1 MSTRKKPVKDSGSTE
16 ISIAKI
22 GLISAIVVAAIGM
35 LGTVISA
42 YFSSRAAQAPIV
54 IPLQATQTQEA
65 RLAAQLPA
73 ATSPLAAS
81 PVLTVQ
87 PAAQSLPTAL
97 LALQPLPTDQPASPT
112 PPVDAASQAGA
123 PPATA
128 IPADIALSELEQL
141 LGAANLGLSSTGTE
155 EGLAAMRSYFT
166 GPEAAYQMLAIAS
179 LEVVGQQRLKKTVY
193 LDMIDEFYT
202 TLVGGEDQ
210 YLDQDG
216 RLRADSLRQAILQAY
231 NNYYGEY
238 KLSLEPILESRQ

>member
-73 ATSPLAAS
+73 AS

-87 PAAQSLPTAL
+87 PAAQSLPTTQ
-97 LALQPLPTDQPASPT
+97 LALQPLPTDQPASPAS
-112 PPVDAASQAGA
+112 AASLAGG

-128 IPADIALSELEQL
+128 IPANIALSELEQL
-141 LGAANLGLSSTGTE
+141 LAAANLGLSSTGTE

-179 LEVVGQQRLKKTVY
+179 LEVVGRQRLKKTVY

-238 KLSLEPILESRQ
+238 KLSLEQILESRQ